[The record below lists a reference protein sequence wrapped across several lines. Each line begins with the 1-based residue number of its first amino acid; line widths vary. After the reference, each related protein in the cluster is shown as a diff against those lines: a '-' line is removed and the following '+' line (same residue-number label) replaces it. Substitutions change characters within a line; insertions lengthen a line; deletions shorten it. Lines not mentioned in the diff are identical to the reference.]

1 MPYSRVCCPINI
13 LKLLANGLKEG
24 WSRFCFMQSV
34 EEKVDKITPENALKI
49 FRLGGRSQEDQ

>member
-49 FRLGGRSQEDQ
+49 FRLGGRSQ